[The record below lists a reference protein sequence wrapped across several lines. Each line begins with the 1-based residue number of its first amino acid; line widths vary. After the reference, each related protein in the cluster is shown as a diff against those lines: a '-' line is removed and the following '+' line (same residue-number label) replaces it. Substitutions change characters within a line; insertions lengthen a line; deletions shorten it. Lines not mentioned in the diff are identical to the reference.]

1 MWEGQW
7 LFLNK
12 FIQQECIKL
21 IKSDREDVLMLQ
33 KNPKKRS
40 LDSTKSTIINIYN
53 NKKCF
58 LSTKSAY

>member
-1 MWEGQW
+1 MWEGQL